1 MSSLGMINSSKVNE
15 DQLYSTG
22 WPNDK
27 AAELAFSASQT
38 PGARGR
44 PDSPPTHL
52 GNPDKN
58 TQVLSILE
66 GTLPNVGDCHV

>member
-27 AAELAFSASQT
+27 AA
-38 PGARGR
+38 
-44 PDSPPTHL
+44 
-52 GNPDKN
+52 
-58 TQVLSILE
+58 
-66 GTLPNVGDCHV
+66 